1 MNNFVVSI
9 GWKLLQYF
17 TYRWKKTA
25 KIKHTLLD
33 NCVAPKLIISKIE
46 NPSTYLKKQKYK
58 DIFGKKEICYIF
70 RTQEET
76 QVLQNIKIHAGM
88 ED

>member
-1 MNNFVVSI
+1 MKVTSVFH
-9 GWKLLQYF
+9 LQVEEDSQDQ
-17 TYRWKKTA
+17 T
-25 KIKHTLLD
+25 ITLLD
-33 NCVAPKLIISKIE
+33 NCVAPKLIIFKIE

-58 DIFGKKEICYIF
+58 DIFGLKEICYIF

>member
-1 MNNFVVSI
+1 M
-9 GWKLLQYF
+9 
-17 TYRWKKTA
+17 
-25 KIKHTLLD
+25 
-33 NCVAPKLIISKIE
+33 APKLIISKIE

-58 DIFGKKEICYIF
+58 GIFGLKEICYIF

>member
-1 MNNFVVSI
+1 MSVLGESYFSI
-9 GWKLLQYF
+9 SLTGGRRQP
-17 TYRWKKTA
+17 RSNV
-25 KIKHTLLD
+25 TLLD
-33 NCVAPKLIISKIE
+33 NCVAPKLIIFKIE

-58 DIFGKKEICYIF
+58 DIFGLKESFYTF